1 MKKEQILSVIRHT
14 LTFVGGLLV
23 AYEVVDNSFV
33 NEFVGG
39 VLTLVGLV
47 WGVVDKK

>member
-1 MKKEQILSVIRHT
+1 MKKEQVLSVIRHT

-33 NEFVGG
+33 NEFIGG
-39 VLTLVGLV
+39 LMGLVGLV
-47 WGVVDKK
+47 WGVVDIK